1 MTPKKLFVSM
11 KILNYFVFV
20 NQYTGGIVRFIFWK
34 SSIQA
39 VEMFA
44 KERVEQNLIFR
55 IRNLL

>member
-11 KILNYFVFV
+11 KILNYFAFV

-44 KERVEQNLIFR
+44 KERVE
-55 IRNLL
+55 